1 MRLKPPSA
9 APRAMAVARSS
20 MPYSSDDRTAL
31 VLLALPFLIV
41 ALSLAMSQVMKREG
55 WSVPVIASLPSAPE
69 IAAPVVSAARP
80 AAPPMPEVVLPSAL
94 RYPDAPPAVVVA
106 ALQQPVVPPRPIEL
120 PGATPVWPPQAPV
133 VEAAPAVPPAVD
145 VALPGAMPAYP
156 GQAPLVEVA
165 LAPVVVP
172 PVEIALPSALPSW
185 PLPLPEV
192 APAGPS
198 LEELQRLAAWQ
209 PPALPWRLDPSPPVI
224 EQAPAV
230 PAPVI
235 GLGQCTP
242 TPGREVTMNKRSVTP
257 VAFSPMPAADFGQRL
272 ANAARAQTEDMV
284 VYTARY
290 QRMASTMGDLPSL
303 YGACSDLVI
312 RAYRMVG
319 LDLQSLVQKARVGSG
334 DANIDHR
341 RTETLRAFFA
351 RHGEVIAPSRFPEAY
366 KPGDIVTYY
375 RPFSRVSRAHI
386 AIVSDVI
393 APSGRPMIIHNR
405 GWGPQLEDALFVD
418 RITGHYRYWGQ
429 SQPASP
435 VAVAATPAA
444 PPAAP
449 SLLNVA
455 LTKSPAVA
463 AARSAPPA
471 AKPATVTPG
480 LPRIAAPATK
490 PKAPAQLTR

>member
-1 MRLKPPSA
+1 
-9 APRAMAVARSS
+9 MAVTRSS
-20 MPYSSDDRTAL
+20 TPYSSDDRTAL
-31 VLLALPFLIV
+31 VLLALPFVIV
-41 ALSLAMSQVMKREG
+41 ALSLAMSQVLKREPRFA
-55 WSVPVIASLPSAPE
+55 PVIASLPSSPE
-69 IAAPVVSAARP
+69 TSAPVVVAARP
-80 AAPPMPEVVLPSAL
+80 AAPSLPEVVLPSAL

-120 PGATPVWPPQAPV
+120 PGVAPVWPPQAPV
-133 VEAAPAVPPAVD
+133 VDATPLAQPPVD

-156 GQAPLVEVA
+156 GLAPVIEIA
-165 LAPVVVP
+165 LAPIVTA
-172 PVEIALPSALPSW
+172 PVEIALPTAMPRW

-198 LEELQRLAAWQ
+198 LEDLQRLAAWQ
-209 PPALPWRLDPSPPVI
+209 PPALPWRLDPSPPAI
-224 EQAPAV
+224 ELTPPPPVAIPV
-230 PAPVI
+230 PTE
-235 GLGQCTP
+235 LGQCTP
-242 TPGREVTMNKRSVTP
+242 LPGREVAMNKRAVTP
-257 VAFSPMPAADFGQRL
+257 VAFSPMPASDFGARL
-272 ANAARAQTEDMV
+272 ATAARAQTEDMV

-290 QRMASTMGDLPSL
+290 QRMASALGDLPSL
-303 YGACSDLVI
+303 YGACSDVVI
-312 RAYRMVG
+312 RAYRAVG
-319 LDLQSLVQKARVGSG
+319 LDLQALVQKARVGSG

-351 RHGEVIAPSRFPEAY
+351 RHGEALVPTRFPEAY

-429 SQPASP
+429 SQPATQI
-435 VAVAATPAA
+435 AAATD
-444 PPAAP
+444 PAAP
-449 SLLNVA
+449 SVGPALLKVS
-455 LTKSPAVA
+455 LTKPAAPAAVRAAPAGPKPA
-463 AARSAPPA
+463 AAA
-471 AKPATVTPG
+471 AS

-490 PKAPAQLTR
+490 QKTPAQLTR